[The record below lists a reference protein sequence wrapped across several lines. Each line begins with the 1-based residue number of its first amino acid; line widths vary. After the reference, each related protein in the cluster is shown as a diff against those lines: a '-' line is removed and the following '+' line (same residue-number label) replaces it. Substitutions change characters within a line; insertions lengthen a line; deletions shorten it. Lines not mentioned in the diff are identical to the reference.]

1 MIGMLA
7 VKIKVKTPF
16 AEVLRISYTLRM
28 RRFHGFSVSPVLFGL
43 LSFLLVSCFP
53 QREVHLSEFAGED
66 IIIVGNFERERSDRD
81 REFSERL
88 SAVMRNAELPEE
100 LYVSLLEVSAWNPA
114 FMWDLYAIL
123 EGPRYL
129 RVLVDK
135 QNALPYGYSPPD
147 LVELVDGAYRVSRAG
162 LMLRYSAAM
171 SLAEMAEAARAEGV
185 TLVASSAY
193 RSYQHQTQV
202 HNRLVQQMGR
212 AAAERVSAR
221 PGHSQ
226 HQTGLALD
234 FGDITNAFARTPAGR
249 WMEANATRFGW
260 SLSYPY
266 GYEHVTGYSWES
278 WHFRYLGRELA
289 AFKDKYFGGIQQFA
303 LRFLHEWELLDQ
315 RPY

>member
-1 MIGMLA
+1 MRTFHRFSGIGKLL
-7 VKIKVKTPF
+7 
-16 AEVLRISYTLRM
+16 VLV
-28 RRFHGFSVSPVLFGL
+28 GF
-43 LSFLLVSCFP
+43 LSFLLVACFP
-53 QREVHLSEFAGED
+53 QREIYLNESAGEN
-66 IIIVGNFERERSDRD
+66 IIIVGNFERERTDRD
-81 REFSERL
+81 REFAERL
-88 SAVMRNAELPEE
+88 STVMRNAELPEA

-123 EGPRYL
+123 AGPRYL

-135 QNALPYGYSPPD
+135 QNALPDGYSPPD
-147 LVELVDGAYRVSRAG
+147 LVNLTDGAYRVSRAG
-162 LMLRYSAAM
+162 LMLRHSAAV
-171 SLAEMAEAARAEGV
+171 SLEEMATAARAEGI

-193 RSYQHQTQV
+193 RSFDHQTQV

-234 FGDITNAFARTPAGR
+234 FGDITNAFAQSPAGR
-249 WMEANATRFGW
+249 WMETNATRFGW

-266 GYEHVTGYSWES
+266 GYEHITGYSWES

-289 AFKDKYFGGIQQFA
+289 TFKEKYFGGIQQFA
-303 LRFLHEWELLDQ
+303 LRFLHEWELLD
-315 RPY
+315 

>member
-1 MIGMLA
+1 LN
-7 VKIKVKTPF
+7 
-16 AEVLRISYTLRM
+16 ES
-28 RRFHGFSVSPVLFGL
+28 
-43 LSFLLVSCFP
+43 
-53 QREVHLSEFAGED
+53 AGEN
-66 IIIVGNFERERSDRD
+66 IIIVGNFERERTDRD
-81 REFSERL
+81 REFAERL
-88 SAVMRNAELPEE
+88 STVMRNAELPEA

-123 EGPRYL
+123 AGPRYL

-135 QNALPYGYSPPD
+135 QNALPDGYSPPD
-147 LVELVDGAYRVSRAG
+147 LVNLTDGAYRVSRAG
-162 LMLRYSAAM
+162 LMLRHSAAV
-171 SLAEMAEAARAEGV
+171 SLEEMATAARAEGI

-193 RSYQHQTQV
+193 RSFDHQTQV

-234 FGDITNAFARTPAGR
+234 FGDITNAFAQSPAGR
-249 WMEANATRFGW
+249 WMETNATRFGW

-266 GYEHVTGYSWES
+266 GYEHITGYSWES

-289 AFKDKYFGGIQQFA
+289 TFKEKYFGGIQQFA
-303 LRFLHEWELLDQ
+303 LRFLHEWELLD
-315 RPY
+315 